1 MVITCISKAALQYT
15 QHNTQMVGLINSTTR
30 MTRGTSTIRVKIP
43 INIRTDGKL
52 RTIPTNRGS
61 TTVCI
66 EERTANIKTNNNIE
80 NSKGKMTGG
89 NGSQM
94 AIKWPRKMIIREET
108 MFRLDFVEYHW
119 LLVTAASDGLTRQPE
134 GCSTKACIILLCL
147 GLFFSFA
154 LLQLKDVFYYYI
166 QLITIYNFYIFF
178 SPVFNQKSNHLELIS
193 NMN

>member
-52 RTIPTNRGS
+52 RTIPTNRGN

-119 LLVTAASDGLTRQPE
+119 LLVAAASDGLTR
-134 GCSTKACIILLCL
+134 
-147 GLFFSFA
+147 
-154 LLQLKDVFYYYI
+154 
-166 QLITIYNFYIFF
+166 
-178 SPVFNQKSNHLELIS
+178 
-193 NMN
+193 